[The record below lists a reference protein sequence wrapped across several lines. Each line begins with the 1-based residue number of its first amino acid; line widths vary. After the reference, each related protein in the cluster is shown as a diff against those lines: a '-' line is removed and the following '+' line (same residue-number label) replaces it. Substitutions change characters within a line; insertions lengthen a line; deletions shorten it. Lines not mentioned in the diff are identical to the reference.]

1 MAVWQVDFELVPAQ
15 ALRSAPQPLGAA
27 VLDATAWWAGAAPPS
42 DWRTQLDAVASRS
55 ASRHADVETG
65 GDEEGNRVEV
75 RSDDGKVRR
84 VLVRVDVRRLDARFG
99 AALLTILKRWG
110 ATLVRRDGVIV
121 EPTIA
126 AFAASLRGSS
136 AWRHANDTAAW
147 LAARARDD
155 DTHEEPTDR

>member
-1 MAVWQVDFELVPAQ
+1 MAVWQVDFELVPQ
-15 ALRSAPQPLGAA
+15 LVLRSAPQPITAA
-27 VLDATAWWAGAAPPS
+27 VLDATAWWAGATPPP
-42 DWRTQLDAVASRS
+42 DYRTQLDAVAARG
-55 ASRHADVETG
+55 ASRHPDVETWG
-65 GDEEGNRVEV
+65 EEESNRVEV
-75 RSDDGKVRR
+75 RSEGGTVRR
-84 VLVRVDVRRLDARFG
+84 VIVRVDVRRLDARFG
-99 AALLTILKRWG
+99 AALLTVVKRWG

-155 DTHEEPTDR
+155 DADE